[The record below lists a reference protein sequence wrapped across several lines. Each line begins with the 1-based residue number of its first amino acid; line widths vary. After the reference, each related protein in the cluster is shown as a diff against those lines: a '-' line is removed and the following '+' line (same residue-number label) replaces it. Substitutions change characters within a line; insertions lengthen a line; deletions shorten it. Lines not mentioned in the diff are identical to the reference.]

1 MVHLL
6 NPLSHFVDMA
16 DRALKVGIVGYG
28 HLGEFSNENFCFK
41 SHNFLYFDYICT
53 ENLILH
59 NSIDKIRTFH
69 TASHYCYKIVVKN
82 NIFIFLKEWA

>member
-28 HLGEFSNENFCFK
+28 HLGEFSNENFVSRATTF
-41 SHNFLYFDYICT
+41 ST
-53 ENLILH
+53 LIKFAL
-59 NSIDKIRTFH
+59 KI
-69 TASHYCYKIVVKN
+69 
-82 NIFIFLKEWA
+82 